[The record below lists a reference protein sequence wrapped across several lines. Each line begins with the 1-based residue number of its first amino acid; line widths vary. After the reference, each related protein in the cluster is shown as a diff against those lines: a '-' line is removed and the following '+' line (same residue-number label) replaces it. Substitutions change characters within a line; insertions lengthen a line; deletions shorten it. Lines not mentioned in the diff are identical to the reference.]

1 MQNKNK
7 QEHEQNQVH
16 VHGKSTAIHLHL
28 LHSFCISRIQ
38 VPYNPL
44 LLGLCQSI
52 LFSISLNSQYSNSSY
67 LERLAVHFG
76 QEIDSRCTQP
86 SRQPGMH
93 TERTFC
99 RWCFIIIRIFL
110 CEKRLSLYLYHL
122 PCHQLYLY
130 HTNTLQT
137 FEALHGHL
145 YLVAWA
151 LTQLNKCLCCFRIQ
165 RLCGIK

>member
-44 LLGLCQSI
+44 LLGLCKSI
-52 LFSISLNSQYSNSSY
+52 LFSISLHSQYSNSSY
-67 LERLAVHFG
+67 LERVAVHFG

-86 SRQPGMH
+86 RRLHGIH
-93 TERTFC
+93 TECIFC
-99 RWCFIIIRIFL
+99 RWCIIMIHFL
-110 CEKRLSLYLYHL
+110 CVKKGY
-122 PCHQLYLY
+122 PCICIIYLY
-130 HTNTLQT
+130 HTNTFQT
-137 FEALHGHL
+137 FEALHSHL
-145 YLVAWA
+145 YLVSWA
-151 LTQLNKCLCCFRIQ
+151 LTQFNKCLCCVRIK